1 MSKLAVNIV
10 RFFIVAL
17 SKLPLKFHYFMGDV
31 LSWIAK
37 NVFRYRADVVW
48 INISRSFPHMK
59 YKELKKVYNDFYRHL
74 GEIVAETI
82 WFGGSSYERLRK
94 AGIVRLTNPEV
105 LDEMFMDAPGMTM
118 LSTHCG
124 NWELLGGLPDYRSA
138 SDEKIHISEKQITVV
153 YKKMS
158 SEVSDE
164 VFKMNRIAPL
174 ELVGTEC
181 EVESS
186 NILRY
191 AIKHK
196 DEKRLYIYPT
206 DQAPYKNAGK
216 HPIGEF
222 MHQPTNVMLGSVGVA
237 CKLAHAVVYM
247 KMRRLERGKYE
258 MTFIPICKDASAMPP
273 EEIMRKYYDL
283 LEQELNETPCN
294 WLWSHKRWK

>member
-1 MSKLAVNIV
+1 MSKLSVNIV
-10 RFFIVAL
+10 RFCIVAL

-105 LDEMFMDAPGMTM
+105 LDDMFMEAPGMTM

-124 NWELLGGLPDYRSA
+124 NWELLGGLPDYRSS
-138 SDEKIHISEKQITVV
+138 SDENIHISEKQITVV

-164 VFKMNRIAPL
+164 VFKLNRIAPL

-247 KMRRLERGKYE
+247 KMRRLEREKYE

>member
-1 MSKLAVNIV
+1 
-10 RFFIVAL
+10 
-17 SKLPLKFHYFMGDV
+17 MGDI
-31 LSWIAK
+31 LAWLLK
-37 NVFRYRADVVW
+37 KVFRYRYSVAL
-48 INISRSFPHMK
+48 INMTRSFP
-59 YKELKKVYNDFYRHL
+59 DFGYWNLPKTIGQFYTHL
-74 GEIVAETI
+74 GEIIAETI
-82 WFGGSSYERLRK
+82 WFSCSSHKRVQK
-94 AGIVRLTNPEV
+94 SKIVRFTNPDLLVEYFEKSPSV
-105 LDEMFMDAPGMTM
+105 TV

>member
-1 MSKLAVNIV
+1 
-10 RFFIVAL
+10 
-17 SKLPLKFHYFMGDV
+17 
-31 LSWIAK
+31 
-37 NVFRYRADVVW
+37 
-48 INISRSFPHMK
+48 MK

-105 LDEMFMDAPGMTM
+105 LDDMFMEAPGMTM

-158 SEVSDE
+158 SDVSDE
-164 VFKMNRIAPL
+164 VFKLNRIAPL

-258 MTFIPICKDASAMPP
+258 MTFIPICKDASVMPP
-273 EEIMRKYYDL
+273 EEMMRKYYDL

>member
-1 MSKLAVNIV
+1 
-10 RFFIVAL
+10 
-17 SKLPLKFHYFMGDV
+17 MGDI
-31 LSWIAK
+31 LAWLLK
-37 NVFRYRADVVW
+37 KVFRYRYSVAL
-48 INISRSFPHMK
+48 INMTRSFP
-59 YKELKKVYNDFYRHL
+59 DFGYWNLPKTIGQFYTHL
-74 GEIVAETI
+74 GEIIAETI
-82 WFGGSSYERLRK
+82 WFSCSSHKRVQK
-94 AGIVRLTNPEV
+94 SKIVRFTNPDLLVEYFEKSPSV
-105 LDEMFMDAPGMTM
+105 TV

-258 MTFIPICKDASAMPP
+258 MTFIPICKDASLMPP
-273 EEIMRKYYDL
+273 EEMMRKYYDL